1 VSSIAVVSNEEDTP
15 PPALEP
21 SAPTGRSRRKRP
33 FRLRVHS
40 ALRWLHIYTSMV
52 SLLVVLFFAATGVT
66 LNHPDWLAGER
77 TEEVTGTLPAT
88 WKTAKG
94 IDWLVVA
101 EHLRA
106 AHGVH
111 GTVAD
116 RREDDREGS
125 LTFRAPGYSAD
136 AFIDVRDGSY
146 KLTVSYQGA
155 VGVLNDLHRG
165 RDAGN
170 AWAWLID
177 VSGVFLVFLSL
188 TGLGLLFYLKK
199 VRIKGLVVMTAGA
212 GLVVVLA
219 KLVT

>member
-1 VSSIAVVSNEEDTP
+1 MSSIAVVSSDEGAPLAAPD
-15 PPALEP
+15 
-21 SAPTGRSRRKRP
+21 SAPARVRRRRP
-33 FRLRVHS
+33 LRLRVHS
-40 ALRWLHIYTSMV
+40 LLRWLHIYTSMV

-101 EHLRA
+101 EHLRTA
-106 AHGVH
+106 NGVH

-146 KLTVSYQGA
+146 KLTTSYQGA

-165 RDAGN
+165 RDAGS

-177 VSGVFLVFLSL
+177 ASGLFLVFLSL

-199 VRIKGLVVMTAGA
+199 VRIKGLLVMTAGA
-212 GLVVVLA
+212 GLVIGLA
-219 KLVT
+219 KMIT